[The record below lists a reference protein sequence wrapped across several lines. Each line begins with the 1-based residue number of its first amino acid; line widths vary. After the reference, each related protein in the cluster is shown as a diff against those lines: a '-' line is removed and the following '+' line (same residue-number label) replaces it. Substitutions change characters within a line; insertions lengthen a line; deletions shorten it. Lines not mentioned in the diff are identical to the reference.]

1 MSLKGVEL
9 QIAIPKTFDAGK
21 IAEQLQQQSNISQ
34 ANAQAAAERQ
44 LEKNRETVLQ
54 SSEASRLDSNNP
66 NKQPKNGQD
75 KDQNEQEKQ
84 EKKDSKH
91 PFKGNFV
98 DFSG

>member
-21 IAEQLQQQSNISQ
+21 VAEQLHQQSSVNQS
-34 ANAQAAAERQ
+34 NAQAASDRQ
-44 LEKNRETVLQ
+44 LEKNRETVTK
-54 SSEASRLDSNNP
+54 SNNATSLDDHEHE
-66 NKQPKNGQD
+66 NAEHDRKKRE
-75 KDQNEQEKQ
+75 KKEQEMK
-84 EKKDSKH
+84 ETKH